1 MPSTTRTAA
10 SALAGAVLA
19 SAHGFV
25 SNVVINGVNYQGYE
39 VNNFPYQ
46 ANPPTVIGWSSTA
59 TDLGFVA
66 PDAFGSPDIICHR
79 DSTNAQGIAEI
90 AAGDSIFL
98 QWNTWPDSHKGP
110 VIDYLAPC
118 GSAGCGAVDKTTLEF
133 FKISEAGLVDG
144 SGAPGVYAAD
154 ELVDNSFG
162 WMTKIPEDIAPGDY
176 VLRHEIIALHSGGDA
191 NGAQNY
197 PQCFNLRIT
206 GSGSS
211 SPSGTVGTSL
221 YKADDAGIL
230 FNIYTPLDDYPIPGP
245 ALIAGAEAPVV
256 ASSAIASTGTATPV
270 GEGGSAPTPAP
281 EPTDAPTTTAA
292 PEPTDAPTTAAPEPT
307 TTEVANTP
315 APTPAPTDVP
325 TPPAEEC
332 PARRRKNKRSNKKSG
347 KKARRSAL

>member
-1 MPSTTRTAA
+1 MSSTRIAA

-25 SNVVINGVNYQGYE
+25 QNVVINGASYQGYE

-46 ANPPTVIGWSSTA
+46 ANPPTVIGWSSSA

-66 PDAFGSPDIICHR
+66 PDAFGDADIICHR

-118 GSAGCGAVDKTTLEF
+118 GDAGCGAVDKTTLEF

-144 SGAPGVYAAD
+144 SSAPGIYAAD
-154 ELVDNSFG
+154 EIVDNGFG

-176 VLRHEIIALHSGGDA
+176 VLRHEIIALHSGNDV

-206 GSGSS
+206 GSGTAT
-211 SPSGTVGTSL
+211 PAGVVGTEL
-221 YKADDAGIL
+221 YAADDEGIR
-230 FNIYTPLDDYPIPGP
+230 FNIYTPLEDYPIPGP
-245 ALIAGAEAPVV
+245 ALIAGAGPAVV
-256 ASSAIASTGTATPV
+256 ASSAVASTATATPV
-270 GEGGSAPTPAP
+270 GEGGSTPTNAPEPTDAPAP
-281 EPTDAPTTTAA
+281 EPTDATT
-292 PEPTDAPTTAAPEPT
+292 
-307 TTEVANTP
+307 
-315 APTPAPTDVP
+315 APTPAPTSVSESTPVATPTDAP
-325 TPPAEEC
+325 TPPEEC
-332 PARRRKNKRSNKKSG
+332 AARRRKSKRSKKSR
-347 KKARRSAL
+347 KANKTRRSSAL